1 MFHNIAYSAAARQVI
16 VHRCGLALLPRGS
29 WFRQTHRKRRGV
41 AILQLNGGGTLEFDD
56 QGNGP
61 VMVFLHGWSLGRE
74 AFGKQ
79 RRELSD
85 RYRVVIPDMRGHGN
99 STKFGRGDGIGT
111 LAGDLEQLLVELDL
125 TDVILVGWSMGA
137 LVAWQTATGPQRGRI
152 GGIVTIDMVPRVL
165 NGDGWQ
171 HGLRAG
177 THLYDVDIDLSKM
190 RDDWRAFTRAYVP
203 MVFASGQAIE
213 RREHIDQMLELV
225 GDNDIES
232 MTNLWHA
239 LVHAD
244 FVDTVQK
251 LDIPTLITYG
261 AMSQIYT
268 EEAAAWMDEHIPRSR
283 RVCFTESGH
292 APHLEEPEHFNQT
305 LVDFADELEQQSND

>member
-1 MFHNIAYSAAARQVI
+1 VGTLR
-16 VHRCGLALLPRGS
+16 
-29 WFRQTHRKRRGV
+29 
-41 AILQLNGGGTLEFDD
+41 LNGGGTLEFDD
-56 QGNGP
+56 QGSGP
-61 VMVFLHGWSLGRE
+61 AMVFLHGWSLGKD
-74 AFGKQ
+74 AFAKQ

-85 RYRVVIPDMRGHGN
+85 RYRVVVPDMRGHGD
-99 STKFGRGDGIGT
+99 SKKFVEGNGIDT
-111 LAGDLEQLLVELDL
+111 LADDLEQLLVELDL

-137 LVAWQTATGPQRGRI
+137 LVAWQTVEGPQRGRI
-152 GGIVTIDMVPRVL
+152 KGIVTIDMVPRVL

-177 THLYDVDIDLSKM
+177 THLYDIDIDLSKM

-203 MVFASGQAIE
+203 MVFACGKAIE
-213 RREHIDQMLELV
+213 RRALIDDMLERV

-244 FVDTVQK
+244 FIDTVQQ
-251 LDIPTLITYG
+251 LAVPTLITYG
-261 AMSQIYT
+261 ALSQIYT
-268 EEAAAWMDEHIPRSR
+268 EEAAAWMDEHIPLSR
-283 RVCFTESGH
+283 RVCFEESGH
-292 APHLEEPEHFNQT
+292 APHLEEPEHFNQA

>member
-1 MFHNIAYSAAARQVI
+1 
-16 VHRCGLALLPRGS
+16 
-29 WFRQTHRKRRGV
+29 V

-85 RYRVVIPDMRGHGN
+85 RYRLVIPDMRGHGN
-99 STKFGRGDGIGT
+99 STKFVSGDGITT

-125 TDVILVGWSMGA
+125 RSVILVGWSMGA
-137 LVAWQTATGPQRGRI
+137 LVAWQTVTGPQRGRI

-165 NGDGWQ
+165 NGDGWR

-190 RDDWRAFTRAYVP
+190 REDWRSFTRAYVP
-203 MVFASGQAIE
+203 MVFASGMAIE
-213 RREHIDQMLELV
+213 RRELIDQMLELV
-225 GDNDIES
+225 RDNDLES

-244 FVDTVQK
+244 FVETVQQ
-251 LDIPTLITYG
+251 LDVPTLITYG
-261 AMSQIYT
+261 ALSQIYT
-268 EEAAAWMDEHIPRSR
+268 EDAAIWMDQHIPRSR
-283 RVCFTESGH
+283 RVCFADSGH
-292 APHLEEPEHFNQT
+292 APHLEEPQRFNQT
-305 LVDFADELEQQSND
+305 LAGFADELEQQGND